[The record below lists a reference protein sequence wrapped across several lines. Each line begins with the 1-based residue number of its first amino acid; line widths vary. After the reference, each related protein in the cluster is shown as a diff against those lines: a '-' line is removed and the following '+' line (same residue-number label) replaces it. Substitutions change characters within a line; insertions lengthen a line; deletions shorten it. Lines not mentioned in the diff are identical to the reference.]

1 MNNKKMKY
9 RFKCW
14 DCGKYF
20 NEYEEVRE
28 DRGEFWGI
36 PCFETVAYCPY
47 CGGDFGAAEDV
58 EKAEVEA

>member
-1 MNNKKMKY
+1 M

-20 NEYEEVRE
+20 NEYNISHE

-36 PCFETVAYCPY
+36 PCFEDVPVCPY
-47 CGGDFGAAEDV
+47 CGGDFDEAETV
-58 EKAEVEA
+58 EQAEMEGN